1 MTGDNHRR
9 EVKAVGK
16 ESAGEVKRQPV
27 QPGKSKLEILE
38 TLTNEE
44 IQKAREA
51 AERIAASF
59 GFYVRKPGISPE
71 ERLAPTEEKSY
82 E

>member
-1 MTGDNHRR
+1 M
-9 EVKAVGK
+9 GK

-27 QPGKSKLEILE
+27 QPCKSKLEVLE

-44 IQKAREA
+44 IQEARGA
-51 AERIAASF
+51 AERIAASI

-71 ERLAPTEEKSY
+71 DGSAPTEEKAY